1 LILLPLQGL
10 GNPPSNFGMRDKMGV
25 IYKYE
30 VVYSTGFGED
40 RMEFDELKE
49 AIEWAKKHG
58 LAVYETRQIWSV
70 SGVTDGHS

>member
-1 LILLPLQGL
+1 
-10 GNPPSNFGMRDKMGV
+10 MGV